1 MVSVNN
7 SWISLLLVFWPTFS
21 ALHSGHAD
29 SPDECY
35 CEKSARTFT
44 VSVWRHPK
52 FILESASA
60 RPRLAIT
67 NSMSLLPFLFLFIVA
82 LYRYI
87 FLFLFRYCRRC
98 TDFFCY
104 LFQMISANA
113 FYLYSG
119 MEGGR
124 LRPISLKDYHPA
136 WLPVRPSPL
145 LRRPFLHFCSL
156 YVITL

>member
-7 SWISLLLVFWPTFS
+7 SWVSLPLVFWPTFS

-29 SPDECY
+29 SPDECQ
-35 CEKSARTFT
+35 CVKSARTFT
-44 VSVWRHPK
+44 VSVWSYPK
-52 FILESASA
+52 FILESTSA
-60 RPRLAIT
+60 RPRLEIT
-67 NSMSLLPFLFLFIVA
+67 NSMLLLPFLFLFIVA

-87 FLFLFRYCRRC
+87 FLFIFTYCRRC

-119 MEGGR
+119 MEGGSLHPCLFKR
-124 LRPISLKDYHPA
+124 ISSSMTA
-136 WLPVRPSPL
+136 
-145 LRRPFLHFCSL
+145 C
-156 YVITL
+156 